1 MVLKRPVGALAPQY
15 SLKYFMKI
23 DVEKFNF
30 QSDKILSSLSPEE
43 RKMFLSVAYPLTF
56 KKGKLVFYEEGI
68 PTGVFIIESGRA
80 KIFKTGLDGKDQIF
94 YIYKQGDLLGY
105 HALLCNEKYA
115 DSCEALE
122 DCQMLFINQ
131 RKFEQLLTQIPHLQ
145 ALLIQNMSHEFGV
158 MVNTITVLAQK
169 PLRERLALF
178 LLLLEQ
184 KYSETTGKPG
194 KIVLPREDLANI
206 VGTARESLGR
216 LLKEFREEKLILIE
230 NKAITL
236 INPTRLHQMANA
248 QYT

>member
-1 MVLKRPVGALAPQY
+1 
-15 SLKYFMKI
+15 MKV

-30 QSDKILSSLSPEE
+30 QSDKILSSLSPVE
-43 RKMFLSVAYPLTF
+43 RQLFLSEAQPLTF
-56 KKGKLVFYEEGI
+56 KRGKLVFYEEGI

-131 RKFEQLLTQIPHLQ
+131 WKFEELLNKIPHLQ
-145 ALLIQNMSHEFGV
+145 TLLIQNMSHEFGV

-178 LLLLEQ
+178 LLLLQQ
-184 KYSETTGKPG
+184 KYCDDSDTSGC
-194 KIVLPREDLANI
+194 IVLPREDLANM

-216 LLKEFREEKLILIE
+216 LLKEFREEQLI
-230 NKAITL
+230 AIDKRA
-236 INPTRLHQMANA
+236 IQIMNEARLHRIANS